1 MFGFSTLMIHTK
13 LLDKNNENNNLIF
26 SENLYKGACVKIKNS
41 NKTFQV
47 IGLNRG
53 KEICWVREW
62 PFACNSKKTFAL
74 EISQITL
81 QIFCSNNSSEKNK
94 QLWNIKKSCF
104 INIYYFNFF
113 FTEFLRLKKNI

>member
-1 MFGFSTLMIHTK
+1 MIHSK
-13 LLDKNNENNNLIF
+13 LLDKKNHKNNQIC

-62 PFACNSKKTFAL
+62 PFACDSKKTFAL
-74 EISQITL
+74 EISQITI
-81 QIFCSNNSSEKNK
+81 QVFCPND
-94 QLWNIKKSCF
+94 
-104 INIYYFNFF
+104 
-113 FTEFLRLKKNI
+113 FTKEVFS

>member
-1 MFGFSTLMIHTK
+1 MFGFRTLMMHSK
-13 LLDKNNENNNLIF
+13 LLDRENNNNLSS

-62 PFACNSKKTFAL
+62 PFACYSKKTFAL

-81 QIFCSNNSSEKNK
+81 QIFCSNNSSE
-94 QLWNIKKSCF
+94 
-104 INIYYFNFF
+104 
-113 FTEFLRLKKNI
+113 

>member
-1 MFGFSTLMIHTK
+1 MFGFSTLMIHSK
-13 LLDKNNENNNLIF
+13 LLDSENNNNLIS

-47 IGLNRG
+47 IGINIG
-53 KEICWVREW
+53 KKICWVREW

-81 QIFCSNNSSEKNK
+81 QIFCSNNFSE
-94 QLWNIKKSCF
+94 
-104 INIYYFNFF
+104 
-113 FTEFLRLKKNI
+113 